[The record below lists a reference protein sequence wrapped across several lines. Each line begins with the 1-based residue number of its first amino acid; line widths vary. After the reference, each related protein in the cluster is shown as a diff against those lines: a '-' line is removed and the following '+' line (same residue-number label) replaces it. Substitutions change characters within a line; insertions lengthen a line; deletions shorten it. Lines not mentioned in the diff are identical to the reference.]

1 MNPEHPR
8 KAPPKKLTLG
18 RVPKTVADDE
28 FEIPRA
34 SILSTM
40 VLLAGLFA
48 TMTTVSGTTSSSIAA
63 YMAWGIGLSLGLS
76 VLIDL
81 HRGIRNLVRTD
92 VMALFS
98 LFFLTLFEFLT
109 PQTRFDQVLAPPS
122 VMAGGMACAWGFAG
136 MAIGRHFIMSGKG
149 HFASLFERPVTPAF
163 IVKLYW
169 FCMVAGYFYI
179 FYSVNFNPIEVVS
192 QFMDARF
199 SQAWSRGKL
208 GDWRAILG
216 ELGLLIY
223 VIPAIAGV
231 VMAKREAYTKSQ
243 LVQVICGFGFTL
255 FYGFAGGTRNVFASY
270 LVTFLIGFAFSLPR
284 RKTMQLIVVSCVT
297 ALILLLAARA
307 MLEFRTVG
315 LKYYLSGEMK
325 GIMGDSE
332 NEFFIDYNLLV
343 ICELTQIFPE
353 RHPFLGWEIPYL
365 AAIRPIPRTL
375 WPGKPEGLSLS
386 IEDALG
392 AEGLTLAS
400 SFVGEAYVS
409 FGNTGVFTIGLF
421 FGVIFAWWSLLA
433 SPRNSDFGVLVYASG
448 FFAAVISMR
457 SLFVFTTAVLPTVGA
472 IVVGQFFLQQKQH
485 VTPRLGRT
493 KKQGPD
499 S

>member
-1 MNPEHPR
+1 MNPEYPR

-18 RVPKTVADDE
+18 RVPKAVVSDE
-28 FEIPRA
+28 FEVPRA
-34 SILSTM
+34 SLVSTM
-40 VLLAGLFA
+40 VLLAGLFT
-48 TMTTVSGTTSSSIAA
+48 TMTTASGTTSSSIAA
-63 YMAWGIGLSLGLS
+63 YMAWGTAFSLGLS
-76 VLIDL
+76 VLVDL

-98 LFFLTLFEFLT
+98 LFFLTLFEFLS
-109 PQTRFDQVLAPPS
+109 PQTRFDQVLAPPA

-136 MAIGRHFIMSGKG
+136 MAIGRHFIMSGKSQ
-149 HFASLFERPVTPAF
+149 FASLFERPVTPAF

-169 FCMVAGYFYI
+169 LCMVAGYFYI
-179 FYSVNFNPIEVVS
+179 FYSVNFNPIEVIS

-231 VMAKREAYTKSQ
+231 VLAKRDIYTKSQ
-243 LVQVICGFGFTL
+243 FTQVMCGFVFTL
-255 FYGFAGGTRNVFASY
+255 FYGFASGTRNVFASY
-270 LVTFLIGFAFSLPR
+270 LVTFLIGFAFSLPP
-284 RKTMQLIVVSCVT
+284 RKNMQLILVSALT
-297 ALILLLAARA
+297 ALALLAASRA
-307 MLEFRTVG
+307 MLEFRTMG
-315 LKYYLSGEMK
+315 LKYYLNGEVK

-332 NEFFIDYNLLV
+332 NEFFVDYNLLV
-343 ICELTQIFPE
+343 ICELTEIFPE
-353 RHPFLGWEIPYL
+353 RHPYLGWEIPYL
-365 AAIRPIPRTL
+365 AVIRPIPRAL
-375 WPGKPEGLSLS
+375 WPGKPEGMSLS

-409 FGNTGVFTIGLF
+409 FGNTGVFVIGLF
-421 FGVIFAWWSLLA
+421 FGAVFAWWSLLA

-472 IVVGQFFLQQKQH
+472 IVIGQFILKQKQQ
-485 VTPRLGRT
+485 VRSGFGGG
-493 KKQGPD
+493 KKQGPEA
-499 S
+499 